1 MIIEKVAYDKSTTVA
16 CGQEHYRTSSK
27 PKSSFAEAIASK
39 DVYPRL
45 FVRMQHSYSKFKYV
59 HQ

>member
-39 DVYPRL
+39 YPRM